1 VIYHAGPDGKDR
13 GYPLAI
19 RPMTPTVDRA
29 ARPGTGRDEGAV
41 MADTA
46 HSDTG
51 SSTTAMDAM
60 PPPGRRLWLYAVLAF
75 LVVGVVVVAVVVVTN
90 RAAPSPAPKPAARK
104 SAAPQA
110 SPTPSAEAT
119 AASAALA
126 AYAGYQAAYD
136 RAALTADERLPG
148 MARYARGNALSLAFL
163 DMRRYRIADTVY
175 RGREKTSPRVTQVL
189 LNARPPRVVISD
201 CVDGSG
207 VQLVNRRTG
216 KVVPRV
222 DPQGRPATSFRH
234 PAVAWAEYVA
244 GAGWFITQSSARAD
258 LAC

>member
-1 VIYHAGPDGKDR
+1 MIHAAGTDR
-13 GYPLAI
+13 RDRDYPLAI
-19 RPMTPTVDRA
+19 RTVTPTVDRA
-29 ARPGTGRDEGAV
+29 ARPSTGRNEGAV
-41 MADTA
+41 MAGTA
-46 HSDTG
+46 HPDIG
-51 SSTTAMDAM
+51 SSVVAMEER
-60 PPPGRRLWLYAVLAF
+60 PPGRRRWLYAVLVF

-148 MARYARGNALSLAFL
+148 MDRYARGNALSLAFL

-258 LAC
+258 QAC